1 VKHNGFDDIIVG
13 MKKNIIFVTGFIG
26 SDRAGLARQ
35 MAAQNRMEYVSLDQ
49 EIEAKDGRSVRR
61 IAMAM
66 GEHEVRNK
74 EYEALKDLLD
84 RTEKSTG
91 ESEADW
97 RGFVVACSD
106 GIVLDDECLA
116 LLSEGQVVIAD
127 ETLPPEQ
134 LWEQAKAD
142 PNPTYAFLSASLSD
156 EDEVDKYQRYL
167 ALYQAR
173 APIYRRISK

>member
-1 VKHNGFDDIIVG
+1 

-26 SDRAGLARQ
+26 SDRDGLARQ
-35 MAAQNRMEYVSLDQ
+35 IAAQRGFIYISLDQ

-74 EYEALKDLLD
+74 EYEAVKELLE
-84 RTEKSTG
+84 RAAAMSV
-91 ESEADW
+91 ESDSDW
-97 RGFVVACSD
+97 QGFVVACSD

-116 LLSEGQVVIAD
+116 LLGEGQVVIAD
-127 ETLPPEQ
+127 EAKTPEE

-142 PNPTYAFLSASLSD
+142 PSPAYAFLSADLSNEGEGD
-156 EDEVDKYQRYL
+156 QYQRFL
-167 ALYQAR
+167 DLYHAR
-173 APIYRRISK
+173 MPIYRRISK